1 MKMMMICL
9 HLHRLHNMQQ
19 THLEHSAMLSK
30 VVGNNPNSNNPNNHD
45 KHHSSPNQNSNNS
58 HNPLKIS
65 SNLQEHSTL
74 KTCVSLIKCGP
85 GLKLLTV

>member
-1 MKMMMICL
+1 
-9 HLHRLHNMQQ
+9 
-19 THLEHSAMLSK
+19 MLSK

-45 KHHSSPNQNSNNS
+45 KHHSSPNQNSNN
-58 HNPLKIS
+58 NPLKTS